1 MFQHVCLIT
10 LNDDQA
16 AKYNYL
22 VIRIQYMLITEAQR
36 DIYQI

>member
-16 AKYNYL
+16 AKYNCL
-22 VIRIQYMLITEAQR
+22 VIKFKYMIITGAQ
-36 DIYQI
+36 